1 MLVIFASFNLID
13 NAQEAPG
20 NSYSYCR
27 KKCMYVFQINVQRAV
42 FDKGLVFLEWYEKNA
57 SSNTI
62 NVWIILFETERILS
76 ERMRV
81 VL

>member
-1 MLVIFASFNLID
+1 MAKKR
-13 NAQEAPG
+13 PG
-20 NSYSYCR
+20 TATAIVE
-27 KKCMYVFQINVQRAV
+27 KKCMYVFHINVQRAV